1 MSAKGTRTFAR
12 IVPLTAFHAEVVGS
26 SKGRIMDTC
35 ESCSLC
41 CEDHAQHDLR
51 RMPSCSTSDVLDPAP
66 NAVGTFSK
74 EADSPSKERRANL
87 LKYIPLAQAK
97 RG

>member
-1 MSAKGTRTFAR
+1 MSAKETRNVAR

-26 SKGRIMDTC
+26 SKGRITDTC

-41 CEDHAQHDLR
+41 CEVHAQPDLR

-66 NAVGTFSK
+66 NAVETFSK
-74 EADSPSKERRANL
+74 EADSPSEERRANL
-87 LKYIPLAQAK
+87 LKYITLTQAK